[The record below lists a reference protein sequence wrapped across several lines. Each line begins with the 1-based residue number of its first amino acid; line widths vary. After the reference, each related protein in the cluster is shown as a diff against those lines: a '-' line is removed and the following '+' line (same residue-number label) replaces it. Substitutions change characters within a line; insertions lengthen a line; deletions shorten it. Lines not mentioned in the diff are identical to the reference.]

1 MHPFG
6 AAARRKLMQNTA
18 FKKNLKIAQYALFS
32 AIVIAMNFVPYIGY
46 ISYGGLSITL
56 IHIPVIVGAC
66 VLGVSGGLTLGTV
79 WGVSCLI
86 KAVLAP
92 PTPLEGIIFRNPIV
106 SILPRILMGLF
117 AALVFKALKK
127 HWHIASVS
135 AVLVG
140 CLTNTCLVMGSIY
153 LLYCKK
159 YGPELGIA
167 SVNFGGLT
175 NYVLAAFTIN
185 AVVEII
191 SAIVITLP
199 VVRALKKQLNL

>member
-1 MHPFG
+1 
-6 AAARRKLMQNTA
+6 MQNTT
-18 FKKNLKIAQYALFS
+18 FKKHLKIAQFALFS
-32 AIVIAMNFVPYIGY
+32 AIIIAMNFVPYIGY

-66 VLGVSGGLTLGTV
+66 LLGVSGGLTLGSV
-79 WGVSCLI
+79 WGVSCLL
-86 KAVLAP
+86 KAVLSP

-106 SILPRILMGLF
+106 SILPRVLMGLI
-117 AALVFKALKK
+117 AALAFKLLKK
-127 HWHIASVS
+127 HWHIASI
-135 AVLVG
+135 AAAIAG

-153 LLYCKK
+153 LIYGEK
-159 YGPELGIA
+159 YGTELGIA

-185 AVVEII
+185 AVIEIA

-199 VVRALKKQLNL
+199 VVKALKKQLNL